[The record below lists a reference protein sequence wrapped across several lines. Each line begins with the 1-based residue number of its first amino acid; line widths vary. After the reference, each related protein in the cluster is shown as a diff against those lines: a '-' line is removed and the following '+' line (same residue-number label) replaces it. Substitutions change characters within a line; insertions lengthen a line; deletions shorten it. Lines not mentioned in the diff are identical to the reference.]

1 MFRLVDAG
9 DVDAEEG
16 VRKPGV
22 GETGRVGKEKGDEEG
37 ADGEGDAEAEGAEAG
52 VDVGGGDDVVAVAV
66 PEEDVG
72 LEGRG
77 AVGGVEQVLGR
88 DGGVGVGGLVVE
100 VKGGVGRVREDWV
113 GLVG

>member
-22 GETGRVGKEKGDEEG
+22 GETGRVGEEEGDEEG
-37 ADGEGDAEAEGAEAG
+37 ADGEGYAEAEGAEAG

-72 LEGRG
+72 LKGGG
-77 AVGGVEQVLGR
+77 AVGGVEQVLGGDR
-88 DGGVGVGGLVVE
+88 GVGAGGLVVE
-100 VKGGVGRVREDWV
+100 VK
-113 GLVG
+113 